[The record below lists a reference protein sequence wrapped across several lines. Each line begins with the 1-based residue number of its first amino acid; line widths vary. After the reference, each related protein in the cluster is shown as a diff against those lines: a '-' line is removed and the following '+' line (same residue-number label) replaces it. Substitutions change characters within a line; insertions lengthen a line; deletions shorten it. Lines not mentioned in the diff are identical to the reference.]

1 MKTLAYAAHDS
12 KEELKPFSLERRSLR
27 EDDVAIDILYS
38 GVCHSDLHQA
48 RNDWGGSQYPLVPGH
63 EIIGKVTAIGNN
75 VTKFKVGDNVGV
87 GCMVDSCQ
95 QCDPCNDHEE
105 QFCNEGMTGTYNSK
119 DRVTGEMTYGGYS
132 QRIVVK
138 DKFVLNIPDN
148 MDLAKVAPILCA
160 GITTYSPLA
169 QWNIKAGDSVAVVGI
184 GGLGHMAVKIAAAMG
199 AEVTVFTR
207 SESKKEEANSLG
219 AKHVILST
227 DKDQMKA
234 AKKSFDFILNTI
246 PVPHDISPY
255 LNTLKIDGSLVIVGV
270 IGELPSFHTGLLL
283 GGRRRVSASLIGGI
297 KQTQETIDFCAKH
310 QVYPEVEMIKMD
322 EINTAFERMK
332 NGDVKYRFVI
342 DMDSLK

>member
-12 KEELKPFSLERRSLR
+12 NEELKPFSLERRSLR

-48 RNDWGGSQYPLVPGH
+48 RNDWGGSQYPMVPGH
-63 EIIGKVTAIGNN
+63 EIIGKVTAIGNK

-95 QCDPCNDHEE
+95 QCDPCNAHEE
-105 QFCNEGMTGTYNSK
+105 QFCNDGMTGTYNSK
-119 DRVTGEMTYGGYS
+119 DRVTGEMTHGGYS

-138 DKFVLNIPDN
+138 DKFVLTIPDN

-227 DKDQMKA
+227 DKDQMSA

>member
-27 EDDVAIDILYS
+27 DDDVAIDILYS

-63 EIIGKVTAIGNN
+63 EIIGKVTAIGNK

-95 QCDPCNDHEE
+95 HCEPCNGHEE

-119 DRVTGEMTYGGYS
+119 DRITGEMTYGGYS

-207 SESKKEEANSLG
+207 SESKKEEATSLG

-227 DKDQMKA
+227 DKDQMSA

-310 QVYPEVEMIKMD
+310 QVYPEVEMIRMD